1 MRQLYA
7 RSIVSPI
14 EAPKRSRHCEVKQH
28 PSTTS
33 TSTKRQR
40 LARADREKT
49 TAEAATEFANPTGPG
64 GFAIRTAPRHHDR
77 SEERVH
83 APHPTFL
90 LACAERVTRLK
101 LDTRDVARD
110 DPTRR

>member
-1 MRQLYA
+1 MWQLYA

-14 EAPKRSRHCEVKQH
+14 EAPKRSGHCEVKQH

-33 TSTKRQR
+33 TSTKRPS
-40 LARADREKT
+40 LARADREKNDSV
-49 TAEAATEFANPTGPG
+49 EAATEFANPTGPG
-64 GFAIRTAPRHHDR
+64 GFAIRTAPPGHHDR

-90 LACAERVTRLK
+90 LAWAERVTRL
-101 LDTRDVARD
+101 
-110 DPTRR
+110 